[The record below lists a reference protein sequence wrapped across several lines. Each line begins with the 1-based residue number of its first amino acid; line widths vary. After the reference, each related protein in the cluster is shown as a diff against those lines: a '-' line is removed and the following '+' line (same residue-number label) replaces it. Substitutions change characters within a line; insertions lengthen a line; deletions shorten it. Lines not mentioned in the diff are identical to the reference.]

1 MLMDSASVMRGHK
14 TGLEVRI
21 REVAPQLLDID
32 GDACHHMHNIVKQIT
47 KPFKYFLERLFRDL
61 FTDFKHAADSC
72 DMLAEVAYHLG
83 VTFRNPDNYI
93 GARWLSVQ
101 DSALGFDHMKD
112 VYSFYYLAI
121 SIDENEREAKR
132 CASENKKKV
141 NSQLVQKEADCV
153 KKVTIRKKEVEKL
166 LAKRN
171 VSVSSKGELEV
182 IQKQVVRKAK
192 TGTKK
197 GKARKQKNYF

>member
-1 MLMDSASVMRGHK
+1 M
-14 TGLEVRI
+14 
-21 REVAPQLLDID
+21 
-32 GDACHHMHNIVKQIT
+32 
-47 KPFKYFLERLFRDL
+47 
-61 FTDFKHAADSC
+61 
-72 DMLAEVAYHLG
+72 
-83 VTFRNPDNYI
+83 
-93 GARWLSVQ
+93 
-101 DSALGFDHMKD
+101 
-112 VYSFYYLAI
+112 
-121 SIDENEREAKR
+121 
-132 CASENKKKV
+132 

>member
-1 MLMDSASVMRGHK
+1 M
-14 TGLEVRI
+14 
-21 REVAPQLLDID
+21 
-32 GDACHHMHNIVKQIT
+32 
-47 KPFKYFLERLFRDL
+47 
-61 FTDFKHAADSC
+61 
-72 DMLAEVAYHLG
+72 
-83 VTFRNPDNYI
+83 
-93 GARWLSVQ
+93 
-101 DSALGFDHMKD
+101 
-112 VYSFYYLAI
+112 
-121 SIDENEREAKR
+121 
-132 CASENKKKV
+132 
-141 NSQLVQKEADCV
+141 